1 MDERPGE
8 STRPHLLRLLLGR
21 QEVLVL
27 LLLMVVGT
35 FLSFE
40 TDTFLTSNNLFNVLR
55 AFSWIAIPAFGEC
68 IVIVTGGIDLS
79 VGAVMAL
86 SALTATISMRGGA
99 PVPVAVAVGLLTGG
113 LLGWLNGIM
122 VARIR
127 LPAVM
132 VTLGTMSIARGIAV
146 GLTGGWPIRSL
157 LESFRVLGQYDVSL
171 GPVSVP
177 LPVLIMLGV
186 ALLVSFLLDQTVLG
200 RYIYLLHNSE
210 RALAATG
217 VQVLN
222 VKVLVYS
229 LCGLLTAVGGLL
241 MTARLGVAS
250 PTAATGYE
258 LDIIAAAVVGG
269 TSLFGGRGSV
279 IGVLLGA
286 GVMQV
291 IRNGLVLLGFP
302 SYWQT
307 LAIGA
312 MIILAILIDYW
323 RRQRYHK

>member
-1 MDERPGE
+1 M
-8 STRPHLLRLLLGR
+8 
-21 QEVLVL
+21 
-27 LLLMVVGT
+27 
-35 FLSFE
+35 
-40 TDTFLTSNNLFNVLR
+40 
-55 AFSWIAIPAFGEC
+55 AF
-68 IVIVTGGIDLS
+68 
-79 VGAVMAL
+79 

-269 TSLFGGRGSV
+269 TSLFGGRDSV